1 MENILYA
8 RIKQLCDERG
18 ISIKRLETMLGFG
31 ASSIQKW
38 KDSTSPSIDKVK
50 SVATFF
56 NVSIDYLIGRSDIR
70 EIDYYKEP
78 NVVTFQRARERM
90 DSDTEERMMATLR
103 AAFGNDYFPKGD
115 DDE

>member
-18 ISIKRLETMLGFG
+18 ISIKKLESMLGFG

-50 SVATFF
+50 RVATFF
-56 NVSIDYLIGRSDIR
+56 NVSIDYLTGRTDIR
-70 EIDYYKEP
+70 EIDYFKEP
-78 NVVTFQRARERM
+78 NVVTFQRAREKM

-103 AAFGNDYFPKGD
+103 AAFGNDYFPQED
-115 DDE
+115 NNE